1 MMPMRDYFF
10 EKGYFLMDEKKV
22 NQETAIKE
30 KKEKQ
35 RGPMAPIHRF
45 LINVLVI
52 LTLIW
57 ATFGFVFGLKTAP
70 NNDMHPRIDQ
80 GDLML
85 FYRLETTIRS
95 HDVVIFT
102 KNDTTYVGRVVALP
116 GETVEV
122 TEEGSLIINDH
133 SVIEPDI
140 YFSTPPYLGFVNYPL
155 TLGNGEYFILADAR
169 DGGEDSRYFGAVEKD
184 DISGV
189 VLAVLRRNVI

>member
-1 MMPMRDYFF
+1 
-10 EKGYFLMDEKKV
+10 MDEKNV
-22 NQETAIKE
+22 EANTNTKE
-30 KKEKQ
+30 EKRQ
-35 RGPMAPIHRF
+35 SPMAPIHRF
-45 LINVLVI
+45 LINMLII

-85 FYRLETTIRS
+85 FYRLEVTIRS
-95 HDVVIFT
+95 HDVVVFN

-122 TEEGSLIINDH
+122 TEEGSLLINGH
-133 SVIEPDI
+133 AVIEPDI
-140 YFSTPPYLGFVNYPL
+140 YSSTPPYIGFVSYPL
-155 TLGNGEYFILADAR
+155 TLGEDEYFILVDSR
-169 DGGEDSRYFGAVEKD
+169 DGGEDSRYFGPVEKD
-184 DISGV
+184 NISGV